1 MSIATDSPVAH
12 RSDTSSLVTD
22 NVDGFAE
29 HLFASSNAFLEVLGA
44 YLGDRLGYYRELTGG
59 PLTPGELAART
70 GTHPRY
76 AREWLEYQA
85 CLGWVRAEPMPAAGP
100 GVGTHRFALPTGG
113 AEVLTDVAS
122 LSYLAPLARMVAAS
136 AVQLPALLEAY
147 RTGGGVSWERF
158 GADARESQADM
169 NRPWFEHRLPEAFA
183 GVERLHEALSRPGAR
198 VAEIGFG
205 GGWSSVALARAYPQ
219 LTVDGYDIDEASVEL
234 ARRNAAEAGVAD
246 RVRFH
251 PMDAAE
257 INGSFDVV
265 LAFECI
271 HDIPHPVEV
280 LAAAR
285 RAAAPAGLVVVMDEA
300 VGEEFVGPGDEVERL
315 MYGLSTVL
323 CLPDSMS
330 HAGSAATG
338 TVMRPATLRRY
349 AVEAG
354 FSGIEVLP
362 IEDFGFWRF
371 YRLHD

>member
-1 MSIATDSPVAH
+1 MVLPNTACPA
-12 RSDTSSLVTD
+12 
-22 NVDGFAE
+22 
-29 HLFASSNAFLEVLGA
+29 NAFLEVLGA
-44 YLGDRLGYYRELTGG
+44 YLGDRLGYYRALAGG

-76 AREWLEYQA
+76 AREWLEFQA
-85 CLGWVRAEPMPAAGP
+85 CLGWVRAEPVP
-100 GVGTHRFALPTGG
+100 GAHLGDGTGGDTHRFTLPAGG
-113 AEVLTDVAS
+113 AEVMTDVAS
-122 LSYLAPLARMVAAS
+122 LSYLAPLARMVAAC

-147 RTGGGVSWERF
+147 RSGGGVSWEQF
-158 GADARESQADM
+158 GADAREAQADM
-169 NRPWFEHRLPEAFA
+169 NRPWFEYRLPEAFA
-183 GVERLHEALSRPGAR
+183 GVESLHEALSRSGAR

-205 GGWSSVALARAYPQ
+205 GGWSSVALARAYPT
-219 LTVDGYDIDEASVEL
+219 LTVDGYDVDDASVEL

-251 PMDAAE
+251 LMDAAE
-257 INGSFDVV
+257 ISGSFDVV

-271 HDIPHPVEV
+271 HDIPHPVQA

-285 RAAAPAGLVVVMDEA
+285 RAAGPDGLVVVMDEA
-300 VGEEFVGPGDEVERL
+300 VGEEFAGPGDEVERL

-323 CLPDSMS
+323 CLPDTMS
-330 HAGSAATG
+330 HPGSAATG

-349 AVEAG
+349 AVDAG
-354 FSGIEVLP
+354 FTGIEVLP